1 MALPL
6 ETLNKLSSED
16 FARAL
21 GGVFEVSP
29 WVAEAV
35 CEGQPFASLNALHSA
50 MVEAVQQARPE
61 QQLALIRAHPDLAG
75 KAALAGE
82 VTEHS
87 KQEQAEAG
95 LNRLSADEY
104 QRFHHL
110 NTAYRERFGFPFIL
124 AVKGQGKASIL
135 ASFEERL
142 ENDPTTEK
150 TRALAEIAK
159 IARFRLEALLG
170 EIHDD

>member
-21 GGVFEVSP
+21 GGVFEDSP

-35 CEGQPFASLNALHSA
+35 HEKRPFASLNALHSA
-50 MVEAVQQARPE
+50 MVEAVQQAGPE

-87 KQEQAEAG
+87 KKEQAGAG
-95 LNRLSADEY
+95 LDRLSADEY
-104 QRFHHL
+104 RRFHHL
-110 NTAYRERFGFPFIL
+110 NTAYRERFGFPFLL
-124 AVKGQGKASIL
+124 AVKGRGKASIL

-142 ENDPTTEK
+142 KNDPATEK
-150 TRALAEIAK
+150 IRALAEIAK

-170 EIHDD
+170 ETHDD